1 MIVHFDQDENQRSLA
16 KSMRMD
22 KATNPQNLSKKSL
35 KEINLDLRRNLNF
48 PNDEESSWEEVRKA
62 GKAEEKHKTALKS
75 PKMGSLG

>member
-1 MIVHFDQDENQRSLA
+1 MYLHILFEEINKMMVHFDQDENLRSLA

-48 PNDEESSWEEVRKA
+48 PNEEE
-62 GKAEEKHKTALKS
+62 
-75 PKMGSLG
+75 